1 MINIPLTPSQSV
13 IKAYLKQAENSTDL
27 SAFRQSMQTL
37 LGRINPAESEEFNKN
52 LVAEFLNQ
60 SLYRDRRYMVNTY
73 QRTDLAIYSEVGT
86 SNEHPVVL
94 FEFKGPSRPDMV
106 TKEDLKK
113 KALYEL
119 VLYYI
124 REEKQKHNTDIK
136 HLVITNCWEYFVFEK
151 KIFYQLFAQDNRF
164 VRSVLEADAANN
176 TDYVYNEIIKPKVEQ
191 VESRLQFTYLDLH
204 DFKKEIEKEEIIYKK
219 KFTAAY
225 KLLSPTNLLKLPF
238 KSDHN
243 TLNKNFYRELLYIMG
258 VEEVVDDKN
267 KTHLIKRL
275 EGKSRQHYSLL
286 EQTYAKLEDYPE
298 MNQEECFESALG
310 LVLTWVNRILFLKLL
325 EAQLKDFN
333 NNNDSAFLDEVHIKD
348 YDVLHDLFL
357 KVLAKPLSE
366 REQELKEQFPNV
378 PYLNSSL
385 FELSKLEQEFIPVS
399 GIRLGNVAIYEHTV
413 LKDGKGR
420 RLTGE
425 MSTLQYLLNFL
436 DAYDFGIE
444 NNADNGLVR
453 KESKTLISASVLG
466 LIFEKINGYKDGSFF
481 TPGYITHYIC
491 QKTIRE
497 TVVDKFNEIKGW
509 QCADF
514 EELKE
519 HIEYGNRE
527 ARIEANKI
535 INSIRI
541 CDPAVG
547 SGHFLVSALN
557 ELIAI
562 KSELRVLQDRQEL
575 PKRIKEYDVRVE
587 YDELVISDED
597 GDTFK
602 YDPTNPSSQKIQEAL
617 FEEKRNIIENCLF
630 GVDLNPKSV
639 EICRLRLW
647 IELLKSAYYYRDESG
662 NRLLQTLPN
671 IDINI
676 KCGNSLAS
684 NHPVCVGRKI
694 QSLSG
699 MKSLVIDYK
708 NNVKEYKRCNS
719 KATKQ
724 AIGKNIN
731 ILKKKLNP
739 PVQLEMFKSNKLAEN
754 KSIVMKD
761 ALEWMIEF
769 PEVLNEEGVFE
780 GFDIIIGNPPYIS
793 LEKLTTASPVY
804 ESMRRID
811 EDGNVG
817 QKTYTTY
824 NSRGDIYALFVERGL
839 HLLRKEGRLSYIIP
853 NKWEKVMYG
862 RPLRELFL
870 KSDLSQLIDF
880 GDLQIF
886 EDATTYTSII
896 RMQKKNNSGTLDYSL
911 MKNVDSE
918 TLNDDIEECKNTF
931 ETQQMDSGIW
941 TISNSESFQALK
953 KCKEEMSTLGDYV
966 GGEEYYGIKTGL
978 SAAFNIS
985 VEKAD
990 QLINQNDS
998 SREIIRPFL
1007 LGRGL
1012 KSYQKA
1018 VPGSYL
1024 IYTPKG
1030 FTAKGMG
1037 IDRENQKLPKEDV
1050 AWEWFRNSYPA
1061 VSEWLLQFREKARK
1075 RTDKGDYW
1083 WELRACAYYDKFA
1096 NSKIFYQVFQTKPC
1110 FIYDDSATFCNNSIY
1125 FLSVP
1130 DKALLALLCSRVGWW
1145 LITEYCP
1152 RIQNGAQL
1160 IWDNFSQI
1168 PIPHVLPQT
1177 LSEYADKM
1185 MEVAN
1190 DEEQFTALSK
1200 EVDAEVCELYGISP
1214 DLFE

>member
-1 MINIPLTPSQSV
+1 MKNLSFTPSQSV
-13 IKAYLKQAENSTDL
+13 IKAYLKEAVNSTDL
-27 SAFRQSMQTL
+27 SAFRQSMLTL
-37 LGRINPAESEEFNKN
+37 LKRINPSESEEFNKN

-60 SLYRDRRYMVNTY
+60 SLYTDKRYMVNTY

-119 VLYYI
+119 ILYYI

-151 KIFYQLFAQDNRF
+151 KIFYQLFARDNRF
-164 VRSVLEADAANN
+164 VRSVLEADAVNN
-176 TDYVYNEIIKPKVEQ
+176 TDYVYNEIIKPKVVQ

-204 DFKKEIEKEEIIYKK
+204 DFEKEIKNEEIIYKK

-225 KLLSPTNLLKLPF
+225 KLLSPIHLLRQPF

-258 VEEVVDDKN
+258 VEEVVED

-275 EGKSRQHYSLL
+275 ETESRQHYSLL
-286 EQTYAKLEDYPE
+286 EQAYTKLEDYPD
-298 MNQEECFESALG
+298 MSQEKCFESALG

-325 EAQLKDFN
+325 ESQLKDFN
-333 NNNDSAFLDEVHIKD
+333 NNNDDTFLDELHIKD

-357 KVLAKPLSE
+357 KVLAKPLAE
-366 REQELKEQFPNV
+366 RDQVLKEQFPNV

-399 GIRLGNVAIYEHTV
+399 GIRLGNMTIYEHTV

-420 RLTGE
+420 RITGE
-425 MSTLQYLLNFL
+425 MSTLQYLLRFL
-436 DAYDFGIE
+436 DAYDFGTE
-444 NNADNGLVR
+444 HNVDNGLVR
-453 KESKTLISASVLG
+453 KESKTLINASVLG
-466 LIFEKINGYKDGSFF
+466 LIFEKINGYKDGSFY

-497 TVVDKFNEIKGW
+497 TVVDKFNKAKGW
-509 QCADF
+509 RCADF

-519 HIEYGNRE
+519 NIEYGNRD
-527 ARIEANKI
+527 ARIEANEI

-575 PKRIKEYDVRVE
+575 PKRIKEYDVCVE

-597 GDTFK
+597 GDSFK
-602 YDPTNPSSQKIQEAL
+602 YDPINPSSQKIQEAL
-617 FEEKRNIIENCLF
+617 FEEKRSIIENCLF

-647 IELLKSAYYYRDESG
+647 IELLKNAYYYRDESG

-684 NHPVCVGRKI
+684 NHPVCINRKI

-699 MKSLVIDYK
+699 MKSLVLDYK

-724 AIGKNIN
+724 AISKNIDA
-731 ILKKKLNP
+731 LKRKLNP
-739 PVQLEMFKSNKLAEN
+739 PVQLEMFKSNKLAE
-754 KSIVMKD
+754 KKLVVMKD

-769 PEVLNEEGVFE
+769 PEVLNEEGAFE

-793 LEKLTTASPVY
+793 LEKLPIASPVY
-804 ESMRRID
+804 ESMHRID
-811 EDGNVG
+811 EEGNVG
-817 QKTYTTY
+817 QKTYSTH

-839 HLLRKEGRLSYIIP
+839 HLLCKGGRLSYIIP

-862 RPLRELFL
+862 RPLRDLFL
-870 KSDLSQLIDF
+870 KTDLSQLIDF
-880 GDLQIF
+880 GDIQIF

-896 RMQKKNNSGTLDYSL
+896 RMQKKCNSGSLNYSL
-911 MKNVDSE
+911 MRSVNPE
-918 TLNDDIEECKNTF
+918 TMSDDIEECKETF
-931 ETQQMDSGIW
+931 ATQQMDNGIW
-941 TISNSESFQALK
+941 TISSLDRFQVLR
-953 KCKEEMSTLGDYV
+953 KCKDEMSSLGEYV
-966 GGEEYYGIKTGL
+966 GGESYRGILTGL
-978 SAAFNIS
+978 STAFNIS
-985 VEKAD
+985 VEDANR
-990 QLINQNDS
+990 LIEQDDS
-998 SREIIRPFL
+998 SRNILRPFL

-1018 VPGSYL
+1018 IPGSYL
-1024 IYTPKG
+1024 IYIPKG

-1037 IDRENQKLPKEDV
+1037 VNRECKQLPEEPV
-1050 AWEWFRNSYPA
+1050 AWEWFKSKYPA
-1061 VSEWLLQFREKARK
+1061 ISEWLLPFRKKARK

-1083 WELRACAYYDKFA
+1083 WELRSCAYYDKFA
-1096 NSKIFYQVFQTKPC
+1096 ESKIFYQVFQTKPC

-1125 FLSVP
+1125 FLSAP

-1168 PIPHVLPQT
+1168 PIPHVLPT
-1177 LSEYADKM
+1177 KLSEYADEI
-1185 MEVAN
+1185 MEAVN
-1190 DEEQFTALSK
+1190 DNAAFKVLSDK
-1200 EVDAEVCELYGISP
+1200 VDQEVCELYGI
-1214 DLFE
+1214 DLNML